1 MENKKAT
8 AFTVELPCEVGTEVY
23 AIIERH
29 LRKCRVETYII
40 DAGRTSTVQ
49 LSYFLTVDGK
59 KVKKHADLYIFKF
72 GKTWFWDYDE
82 AQKAFLEI
90 NHKGSKQ

>member
-72 GKTWFWDYDE
+72 GKTWFLTTM
-82 AQKAFLEI
+82 KRKKPFL
-90 NHKGSKQ
+90 K